1 MVVRGKLFAA
11 LVTVAAMGAVT
22 GCGSD
27 DNGSSGGSK
36 SSASKDPLR
45 VVLIPPSSGALA
57 VFGQDAV
64 DAWKFA
70 ADEVNANGGV
80 DGHKVVLST
89 VETDGTAAGTLR
101 AARKAATQDK
111 VNYISGVV
119 TSVENAAL
127 APQLT
132 SMNAIVIN
140 GMSKDD
146 SLTGKLCSPNAFRTA
161 VSIGMDGAAI
171 ASTLDKLPA
180 QKWAIQATDYLNGH
194 TAAELFAAAA
204 KKAGKQVVLTQFAP
218 LNTTEFGSYITK
230 LKGSGADGLFA
241 QEQGSD
247 GVAFINQGTQ
257 FKLFDQFKAIV
268 GSNMVSEPLFKALG
282 DKVVGF
288 YNNLTYTPNID
299 NAANTKFVAAW
310 KAKNGENPYYIHG
323 DNYLTAQFLFEAVKK
338 AKSVDPAKVKAAMD
352 NLSMDSI
359 VGPIRM
365 RPEDHQLLRETYLGQ
380 IVKTSGGLGWKVVA
394 AVPPDQTTPNP
405 NSDCKL

>member
-1 MVVRGKLFAA
+1 
-11 LVTVAAMGAVT
+11 
-22 GCGSD
+22 
-27 DNGSSGGSK
+27 
-36 SSASKDPLR
+36 LR
-45 VVLIPPSSGALA
+45 VALIPPASGPLA

-70 ADEVNANGGV
+70 ADEVNAQGGV

-89 VETDGTAAGTLR
+89 IETDGSPANTVR
-101 AARKAATQDK
+101 AARKVATQDK
-111 VNYISGVV
+111 INYISGVV

-132 SMNAIVIN
+132 SMNAVVVN

-146 SLTGKLCSPNAFRTA
+146 SLTGENCSPNAFRTA
-161 VSIGMDGAAI
+161 VSIGMDGEAI
-171 ASTLDKLPA
+171 ARTLQKLPA

-194 TAAELFAAAA
+194 TAAKLFADAA

-218 LNTTEFGSYITK
+218 LGNTEFGSYITK

-257 FKLFDQFKAIV
+257 FKLFDQFKAVV

-288 YNNLTYTPNID
+288 YNNLTYTPDLD
-299 NAANTKFVAAW
+299 NAANKKFVAAW
-310 KAKNGENPYYIHG
+310 KAKNGTDPYYIHG
-323 DNYLTAQFLFEAVKK
+323 DNYLTAQVLFEAVKK
-338 AKSVDPAKVKAAMD
+338 AKSVDPAKVKPALS

-359 VGPIRM
+359 VGPVRM
-365 RPEDHQLLRETYLGQ
+365 RPEDHQILRETYLGQ
-380 IVKTSGGLGWKVVA
+380 IVKKPAGVGGLGWKVVA
-394 AVPPDQTTPNP
+394 AVPPEETTPQPNP
-405 NSDCKL
+405 DCKL